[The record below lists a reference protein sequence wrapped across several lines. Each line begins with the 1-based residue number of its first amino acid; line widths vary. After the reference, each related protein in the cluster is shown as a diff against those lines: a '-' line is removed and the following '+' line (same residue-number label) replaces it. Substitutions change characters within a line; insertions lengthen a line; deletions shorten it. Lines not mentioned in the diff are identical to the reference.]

1 MTLKGKLGFCFPQKS
16 RVPFGTAAGRNI
28 WISPC
33 TDLLIFKVLTSGEGT
48 EDSQLSAE
56 HSRLHHHRCQLE
68 QQNTANEGDLEC
80 VEREYLSFAAMGPVS
95 ISGIG
100 VWGCYWNPREEA
112 DEK

>member
-1 MTLKGKLGFCFPQKS
+1 MSPYCWRQLTVTFKGKLGFCFPQKS

-33 TDLLIFKVLTSGEGT
+33 TDLLNFKVLTSGEGT

-80 VEREYLSFAAMGPVS
+80 VEREYLCHLQPWDLSQFQG
-95 ISGIG
+95 
-100 VWGCYWNPREEA
+100 
-112 DEK
+112 